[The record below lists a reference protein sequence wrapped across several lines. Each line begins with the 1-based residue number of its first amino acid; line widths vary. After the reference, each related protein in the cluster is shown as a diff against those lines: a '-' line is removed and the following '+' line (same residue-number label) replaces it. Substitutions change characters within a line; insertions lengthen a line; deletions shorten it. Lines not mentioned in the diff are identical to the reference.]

1 MRKQPSRMTKDQ
13 VKTYFYLQGEALN
26 QFIDL
31 HYPRAKLSY
40 SGVEEALRDHRQDPK
55 ASCQL
60 SPPALS
66 QEMFCSTENQPEGR
80 RTYQHPVALHHAD
93 TTPVSAGRSLRHQ

>member
-1 MRKQPSRMTKDQ
+1 MTTPSARMTREQ
-13 VKTYFYLQGEALN
+13 VKTYFYLQGEAVN
-26 QFIDL
+26 QFMDL
-31 HYPRAKLSY
+31 HYPRAKLSC
-40 SGVEEALRDHRQDPK
+40 SDVEEALQDHRQDPK